1 MTPSPSAS
9 PEQTRLTLG
18 LRELRTRTGL
28 SLAALAAKTAFSK
41 SSWER
46 YLNGRALPPREAVE
60 ELCRLAGRPPGRYLA
75 LWEIA
80 ESEWRGRAREAPAA
94 PAAGTPP
101 KAPEPGPP
109 AATGH
114 RGVAAVALLA
124 SACALVVGG
133 VAVAVFL
140 LLPHPDG
147 ARRTASLPATPTGP
161 RCRGSAC
168 EGADP
173 MRMNC
178 AGAPDTLATHHTAS
192 GAWLE
197 LRGSSACGASW
208 GRMWGTRIG
217 DRMEVTVAGRVR
229 RAVVR
234 DAVDAASYVYTPMAV
249 SRPGAVVHACFRPA
263 GGARGECFDGRVAGA
278 DGR

>member
-1 MTPSPSAS
+1 MTSPSAS
-9 PEQTRLTLG
+9 PEHTRLAQG

-28 SLAALAAKTAFSK
+28 SLAALAAKTAYSK

-46 YLNGRALPPREAVE
+46 YLNAKALPPREAVE
-60 ELCRLAGRPPGRYLA
+60 ELCRLAGQPRGRYLA

-80 ESEWRGRAREAPAA
+80 ESEWRGRAGEAPAP
-94 PAAGTPP
+94 PAADTPADALTP
-101 KAPEPGPP
+101 VPP
-109 AATGH
+109 TATGH

-147 ARRTASLPATPTGP
+147 AHRTAALPATPTGP
-161 RCRGSAC
+161 HCRGAAC
-168 EGADP
+168 EGKDP

-178 AGAPDTLATHHTAS
+178 ANAPDTLATHHTAT

-197 LRGSSACGASW
+197 LRGSEECGASW

-217 DRMEVTVAGRVR
+217 DRMEVTVGGRIR
-229 RAVVR
+229 RAEVR
-234 DAVDAASYVYTPMAV
+234 DDVDAASYVYTPMAV
-249 SRPGAVVHACFRPA
+249 TRPGSVVHACFRPA
-263 GGARGECFDGRVAGA
+263 DGGRSECFDGRVAGGG
-278 DGR
+278 GR